1 MSRPKYQGK
10 LLLSVCASM
19 DIPDFVQAFGP
30 RFDTFLF
37 VDLKYDFLRM
47 MIPQIVGW
55 VEVPGTKR
63 VEGKPSD
70 QVRIVEVGESRY
82 REIEPAWMRVNYT
95 NKETGKVIE
104 LCFRR
109 GFGQYAL
116 HELENGSLSMFVHRG
131 DSRGEGGSNTFFLA
145 NRRTKHPPLSRLFD
159 VVKSKLSKE
168 AWIASDGSNC
178 DIVQLRRASKNL
190 EEVEHFQSKGLR
202 WGREMILKKRGDLSR
217 TVVWR
222 VTPFP

>member
-1 MSRPKYQGK
+1 M
-10 LLLSVCASM
+10 SVCSGM

-37 VDLKYDFLRM
+37 VDLKYDFSRLVL
-47 MIPQIVGW
+47 PQIDGW
-55 VEVPGTKR
+55 IEQPSTKR
-63 VEGKPSD
+63 VEGKLSD

-116 HELENGSLSMFVHRG
+116 HELEDGSLSMFVHRG

-145 NRRTKHPPLSRLFD
+145 NRRASHQPLSRLFD
-159 VVKSKLSKE
+159 VIKTKLAPES
-168 AWIASDGSNC
+168 WIVSDGSNSG
-178 DIVQLRRASKNL
+178 IAQLSRASGNP
-190 EEVEHFQSKGLR
+190 EEIEQFQCKGLR
-202 WGREMILKKRGDLSR
+202 WEREMSLEKRGDSR
-217 TVVWR
+217 LTVVWR
-222 VTPFP
+222 VTPIS